1 MNFEQLFK
9 KEIIFLETF
18 SDFPLKELDN
28 KNKFEVAKLEIER
41 KEIADFTYLDA

>member
-1 MNFEQLFK
+1 MNFGQLFK

-18 SDFPLKELDN
+18 SSDFPLKEL
-28 KNKFEVAKLEIER
+28 AKLEIER